1 MAEHFIPD
9 VEDGRTDVL
18 LHVLLLLLLS
28 LCDEIDLAHPKFDID
43 RSVAEWPGLV
53 ESTNRVLT
61 ILNFL
66 VEDVG
71 ILETRGIISLSCQL
85 DRDDFT
91 ERSE

>member
-9 VEDGRTDVL
+9 VKDGRTDVL

-43 RSVAEWPGLV
+43 RSVAEWPRLV

-71 ILETRGIISLSCQL
+71 ILETRSIISLSCQL

>member
-1 MAEHFIPD
+1 M
-9 VEDGRTDVL
+9 
-18 LHVLLLLLLS
+18 HVLLLLLLS

-43 RSVAEWPGLV
+43 GCVTERSGLV

-61 ILNFL
+61 IFNFL

-71 ILETRGIISLSCQL
+71 ILETRGIVSLSCQL
-85 DRDDFT
+85 DRDDFA